1 MDNNVEYEMDT
12 GINQA
17 GILRNNP
24 VIKYNSLPGDTDH
37 SLGWMLNNCFTHA
50 QLQMENGAL

>member
-17 GILRNNP
+17 GILRNNL
-24 VIKYNSLPGDTDH
+24 VIKDNSLQGDTDH
-37 SLGWMLNNCFTHA
+37 SLGWMLNHYFTHA
-50 QLQMENGAL
+50 